1 MSDDLRKLLL
11 TMQAA
16 VIGLGAMAQ
25 NLECGHRPTA
35 AQLTE
40 QARTAEL
47 LATRLHEAAGT
58 GAPLVIDSDP
68 VRP

>member
-1 MSDDLRKLLL
+1 MSEDLRRLLL

-25 NLECGHRPTA
+25 NLECGYRPTA

-47 LATRLHEAAGT
+47 LAARLREAAGT
-58 GAPLVIDSDP
+58 GAPLVIDSNP